1 MLPAQMYAPPALS
14 PLPLLLAALA
24 GAPHPTAPT
33 TTETEPQ
40 DEDGAW
46 GVDPGLAAE
55 MAAAGV
61 DRCDL
66 EAVGGASLDE
76 ARLLELSAAGRPFVV
91 RNLTD
96 RWAAH
101 ARWSP
106 GYLRR
111 RYGGLGSGDRQKA
124 GSIKS
129 FGLAIVDKADAEARA
144 TLTLDAYLRS
154 LANRS
159 DFEFLFGVRPPP
171 CPSRRSSEPRNGHT
185 TAVQRLRNGRPPP

>member
-1 MLPAQMYAPPALS
+1 
-14 PLPLLLAALA
+14 
-24 GAPHPTAPT
+24 
-33 TTETEPQ
+33 
-40 DEDGAW
+40 
-46 GVDPGLAAE
+46 VDPGLAAE

-66 EAVGGASLDE
+66 EAVEGASLDE

-154 LANRS
+154 LASRS

-185 TAVQRLRNGRPPP
+185 TAAQRPPASLTRPMPPHRTWPPRCWPTRRTLQSSATWGSSVTTQR

>member
-1 MLPAQMYAPPALS
+1 MLLAHMYAPAALS
-14 PLPLLLAALA
+14 PLLLAATLLA
-24 GAPHPTAPT
+24 LYPTTAPT
-33 TTETEPQ
+33 TAETERP
-40 DEDGAW
+40 DEEGAW
-46 GVDPGLAAE
+46 VADPGLAAE

-66 EAVGGASLDE
+66 EAVEGASLDE
-76 ARLLELSAAGRPFVV
+76 ARLLELSAAGRPFIV

-111 RYGGLGSGDRQKA
+111 RYGGLNSGDRQKA

-154 LANRS
+154 LGSRN